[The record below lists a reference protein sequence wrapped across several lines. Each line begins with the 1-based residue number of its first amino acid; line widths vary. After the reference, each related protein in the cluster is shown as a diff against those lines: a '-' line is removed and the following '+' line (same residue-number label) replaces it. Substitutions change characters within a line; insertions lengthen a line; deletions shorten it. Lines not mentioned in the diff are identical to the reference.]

1 MQKTHEKIFVEKPV
15 DLDYEKV
22 MSDVYSLNGQ
32 LSDTE
37 ELRRRIFGIVGVGN
51 GREKEYAIN
60 VIKKQLIEA
69 KREATEKR
77 AKEAMANLRKGK
89 VKRGTVKELYK
100 DLESD

>member
-37 ELRRRIFGIVGVGN
+37 ELRRRIFSIVNMVN
-51 GREKEYAIN
+51 GRDGAREKIA
-60 VIKKQLIEA
+60 VGD
-69 KREATEKR
+69 RSR
-77 AKEAMANLRKGK
+77 
-89 VKRGTVKELYK
+89 
-100 DLESD
+100 